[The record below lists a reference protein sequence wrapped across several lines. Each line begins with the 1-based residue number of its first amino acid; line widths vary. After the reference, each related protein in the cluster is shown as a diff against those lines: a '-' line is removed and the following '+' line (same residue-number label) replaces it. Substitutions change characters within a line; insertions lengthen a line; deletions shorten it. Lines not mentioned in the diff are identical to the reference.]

1 MDEARAVIDRL
12 ERIEKLER
20 HRVPPAVVL
29 EELRGLVRDAETWAR
44 VEGDAR
50 ARVAVARCD
59 EAVNYLAARESQHAT
74 PSQRR
79 GSGGD
84 QPDCAG
90 REPRR
95 DADLGEP
102 AVFGDPEVGDRV
114 ATVREVVQE
123 SAVGA
128 H

>member
-1 MDEARAVIDRL
+1 VDEARAVIDRL
-12 ERIEKLER
+12 ERIEKLEPN
-20 HRVPPAVVL
+20 HVPREVLL

-59 EAVNYLAARESQHAT
+59 EAVNCLAARESQHAI

-84 QPDCAG
+84 EPDCAG

-95 DADLGEP
+95 DADLDQP
-102 AVFGDPEVGDRV
+102 AVFGDPEAGDRV